1 MNYKLFVKK
10 YKQQGDIAWQY
21 HPLRNFKKGN
31 GEICD
36 FRIKNSESKFH
47 INLENPIDIECQPSY
62 DGTVNL
68 YLNDGANPPRVLNTR
83 WTKTD
88 NNTFK
93 IINREQINQS
103 NIYRE
108 EYVDRETRLFRN
120 VDGVTKIDLHNITH
134 SGKLKVGNYIIYM
147 KYMDDDYNETDIVAQ
162 TGVISIF
169 NGNISSPKTVSGG
182 LMDEETDK
190 SISLEFR
197 DLDTSFSYFKL
208 YVYRTTCDSNGVKID
223 YAYKIDDDYEITNTS
238 KLVYI
243 NGFEDTIDISVEE
256 LNIQYNIVD
265 SVKSQAQVQNMLFF
279 ANTSKP
285 KDYSSTIQEISL
297 YIHAKEEI
305 SNQSVGYINP
315 ENYKPNS
322 LDDAWQTEYYSPLNI
337 YYRLGYWPD
346 EWYRFGIVYIY
357 NDDHLSPVYNLRGC
371 DFSANK
377 ENYDS
382 INEKYDE
389 NNIEN
394 NKKDISS
401 YWINT
406 TRDKQNSKGVFRFSK
421 CYNEIVNHKDNSITP
436 VGVKFT
442 LPVEV
447 VKALRKENIKGFFF
461 VRQPRIPTILCQ
473 GYSIGVNDNCYIPML
488 NYNGDYI
495 AESFLTSDLLV
506 TKQNTSKRILKTK
519 YKQSSGLLCVDAYL
533 SKQLQS
539 MFDTSEFK
547 IEKVCR
553 FSERNKEDGKL
564 LNNGLDVSKDL
575 RHYWHVSDNAEAT
588 HFESSHTNLLYIDTE
603 IPQKVF
609 DDKGFST
616 KAGMQ
621 EDLQYLG
628 YFNGE
633 GVDEMKGEYIRGIF
647 TSFIGTNA
655 DLEDNCLYNIRVKN
669 FDESFAKEY
678 FEIRMNDN
686 SSFYAISPR
695 YDLTPKIGKVDCQ
708 YIKNDS
714 NEEEYYDVPV
724 VFGGDCFTNTV
735 TTRMHRNFT
744 SSSVPINDT
753 IIDTSTWKENFNGL
767 KGATEWNKINKAD
780 IDAVPIGHWMT
791 YKCMSNYNTGLRC
804 VDPFQIEEQAL
815 MGNPRSF
822 YPLQGISTKSSNKIP
837 ESNLMN
843 DGYNSLLGVKRNFS
857 FEIVPYVKDIF
868 DTRIMFSNIQVD
880 GAFKNS
886 YKVFQGLSY
895 EDIDRQY
902 GSIVK
907 ILPWGVNLFCVF
919 EHGLAIIPVN
929 EKALLQTTQGANIHM
944 YGTGV
949 LQKQVVLISDTVGSR
964 WKDSIIKT
972 PIGIYGVDADNHKIW
987 RYTDD
992 KKLEII
998 SDFKIQR
1005 YLHDNIDL
1013 KESDKFTILG
1023 SRNIKTHYNAFKG
1036 DIMFTYYNKDRI
1048 WNICYNE
1055 HIGKWITRYSWTPLM
1070 SENIDHSMFSFDL
1083 LKTRIFGLI
1092 NTNLGRN
1099 NKDSFV
1105 TIKQFKEDGSEVF
1118 DNSCVINDKNDLI
1131 FDLSIKEPYT
1141 YYNIDSIKYKGF
1153 YWNEK
1158 TNMIDFDYLESDSS
1172 IISNI
1177 YGTTDKELYESY
1189 DNLKPRHKIVLNHK
1203 SFDDKYLYFNID
1215 IRYTPYTV
1223 AEISNDGFNIEEEST
1238 IIIGNNTLEYT
1249 IGIIKSEDYFNGNKD
1264 HWNNALLNSIF
1275 VHGRS
1280 INADEIDYFDSNRD
1294 NQCQPTKWYDA
1305 QHQFEFEIVVS
1316 EPKGSH
1322 KIFDNLMIISNN
1334 VEPESLEVEITGDVY
1349 GYDKLKIKDNMET
1362 LFPKINVIEATES
1375 DTAKVIETKLKWH
1388 PIENEYTFNIHQD
1401 MINIK
1406 KYGRRL
1412 GNIYY
1417 NEDKWYITLKPI
1429 YFRDLEG
1436 GSLRST
1442 RIRDKYAKIRVKYSG
1457 EKLAVI
1463 VALQTMF
1470 TLSYV

>member
-21 HPLRNFKKGN
+21 HALRNFKKST
-31 GEICD
+31 GEIDD
-36 FRIKNSESKFH
+36 FRIKNSDSKFH

-83 WTKTD
+83 WTRTD
-88 NNTFK
+88 NHTFK
-93 IINREQINQS
+93 VINREQINQS

-108 EYVDRETRLFRN
+108 EYTDRETRLFRN
-120 VDGVTKIDLHNITH
+120 VDGVTKIDLNNITN
-134 SGKLKVGNYIIYM
+134 SGQLKVGNYIVYM
-147 KYMDDDYNETDIVAQ
+147 KYMDDDYNETDIIAQ

-169 NGNISSPKTVSGG
+169 NGTTSSPKTVSGG
-182 LMDEETDK
+182 LMDEKTNK
-190 SISLEFR
+190 AISLEFR
-197 DLDTSFSYFKL
+197 DLDTSFTYFKL
-208 YVYRTTCDSNGVKID
+208 YVYRTTCDSNGVKLE
-223 YAYKIDDDYEITNTS
+223 YAYKINENYEITNTS

-243 NGFEDTIDISVEE
+243 NGFEELVDISVEE
-256 LNIQYNIVD
+256 LNIQYNTVD

-279 ANTSKP
+279 ANTTKQ
-285 KDYSSTIQEISL
+285 KDYSATIQEISL
-297 YIHAKEEI
+297 YIHAKEVI
-305 SNQSVGYINP
+305 SDQSVGYVSP
-315 ENYKPNS
+315 EDYKPKS
-322 LDDAWQTEYYSPLNI
+322 TDDAWQTEYYSPLNI
-337 YYRLGYWPD
+337 YYKLGYWPD

-377 ENYDS
+377 ENYDTE
-382 INEKYDE
+382 IEKYQSSD
-389 NNIEN
+389 N
-394 NKKDISS
+394 NKKDVSS
-401 YWINT
+401 KWINT
-406 TRDKQNSKGVFRFSK
+406 TKDRQNSKGVFRFSR
-421 CYNEIVNHKDNSITP
+421 CYKDVVNHKEQSINP
-436 VGVKFT
+436 IGIKFT
-442 LPVEV
+442 MPLEV
-447 VKALRKENIKGFFF
+447 IYALRSENIKGFFF

-473 GYSIGVNDNCYIPML
+473 GYSIGVNNNCYIPML
-488 NYNGDYI
+488 NYEGEYI
-495 AESFLTSDLLV
+495 SESFLTSDLLV
-506 TKQNTSKRILKTK
+506 TKQNLSKRILKTH
-519 YKQSSGLLCVDAYL
+519 YKQSSGLLCVDAYV

-547 IEKVCR
+547 VEKIYR
-553 FSERNKEDGKL
+553 FGSLGEDNKRMNDGLK
-564 LNNGLDVSKDL
+564 VSSDH
-575 RHYWHVSDNAEAT
+575 RHYWHDSDKGDAT
-588 HFESSHTNLLYIDTE
+588 SFVSSHTNLLYIDQE
-603 IPQKVF
+603 VPQKLF

-616 KAGMQ
+616 KTGMQ
-621 EDLQYLG
+621 EDLQHLG
-628 YFNGE
+628 RFNGD
-633 GVDEMKGEYIRGIF
+633 GSGEKTNEYVRGIF
-647 TSFIGTNA
+647 TAFIGTNA

-669 FDESFAKEY
+669 FDESFSKEY
-678 FEIRMNDN
+678 FEIRMHDN
-686 SSFYAISPR
+686 SPFFAVSPR
-695 YDLTPKIGKVDCQ
+695 YDLNPKTGKVDWK
-708 YIKNDS
+708 YLHIKDDEGNTRDLP
-714 NEEEYYDVPV
+714 YDIPV

-753 IIDTSTWKENFNGL
+753 IIDSATWKDNFNGL
-767 KGATEWNKINKAD
+767 KSTDWNKVNKAD
-780 IDAVPIGHWMT
+780 LDAVPIGHWMT
-791 YKCMSNYNTGLRC
+791 YKCMSNYNLSLRC
-804 VDPFQIEEQAL
+804 VDQFQIEEQAL

-843 DGYNSLLGVKRNFS
+843 SGYNSVLGVKRNFT

-919 EHGLAIIPVN
+919 EHGLAIVPVN

-949 LQKQVVLISDTVGSR
+949 LQKQVVLISDSVGSR
-964 WKDSIIKT
+964 WKDSVIRT
-972 PIGIYGVDADNHKIW
+972 PMGVYGVDADNHKIW

-998 SDFKIQR
+998 SDFKMQR

-1013 KESDKFTILG
+1013 KESDKYTILG
-1023 SRNIKTHYNAFKG
+1023 ARNIKTHYNAFKG
-1036 DIMFTYYNKDRI
+1036 DVMFTYYNKDRI

-1055 HIGKWITRYSWTPLM
+1055 HLGKWITRYSWTPLM

-1092 NTNLGRN
+1092 NTNMGRN
-1099 NKDSFV
+1099 NDDSTV
-1105 TIKQFKEDGSEVF
+1105 TVSRNGKT
-1118 DNSCVINDKNDLI
+1118 DNNTCIIDNDDKLI
-1131 FDLSIKEPYT
+1131 YDLSIKEPYR

-1153 YWNEK
+1153 YWNND
-1158 TNMIDFDYLESDSS
+1158 TNMIDFDYLSEEGSIIQNIESDDTTTLYDSYKS
-1172 IISNI
+1172 
-1177 YGTTDKELYESY
+1177 YGDSG
-1189 DNLKPRHKIVLNHK
+1189 PHHQIVLDHK
-1203 SFDDKYLYFNID
+1203 NFDKKYLYFNID
-1215 IRYTPYTV
+1215 VRYTPYLV
-1223 AEISNDGFNIEEEST
+1223 AEVDEDGAGFDFIDNISTVVISN
-1238 IIIGNNTLEYT
+1238 NTYEYT
-1249 IGIIKSEDYFNGNKD
+1249 IGVIKSKSRVEEEDNNEYNK
-1264 HWNNALLNSIF
+1264 HLNEWNKALLSSIY

-1305 QHQFEFEIVVS
+1305 QHPFEFEIVLN

-1334 VEPESLEVEITGDVY
+1334 VEPESLEIEITGDVY

-1375 DTAKVIETKLKWH
+1375 DTAKVIETKLK
-1388 PIENEYTFNIHQD
+1388 
-1401 MINIK
+1401 
-1406 KYGRRL
+1406 
-1412 GNIYY
+1412 
-1417 NEDKWYITLKPI
+1417 
-1429 YFRDLEG
+1429 
-1436 GSLRST
+1436 
-1442 RIRDKYAKIRVKYSG
+1442 
-1457 EKLAVI
+1457 
-1463 VALQTMF
+1463 
-1470 TLSYV
+1470 